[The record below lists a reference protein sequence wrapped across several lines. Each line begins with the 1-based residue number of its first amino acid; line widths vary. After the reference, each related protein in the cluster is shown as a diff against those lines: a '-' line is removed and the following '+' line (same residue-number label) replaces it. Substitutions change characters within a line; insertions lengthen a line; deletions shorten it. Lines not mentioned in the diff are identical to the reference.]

1 MMLFFKLINSSFK
14 RNLKAYIPYLISMT
28 MLVAINY
35 IFKAVEINRSL
46 KDLPSAAVTK
56 ALMQTG
62 STFIILVTLAFMIYV
77 NRFLWQQR
85 QQEMGLYSMLGM
97 TRRNLQVLTVIEKCY
112 LLVISLFLGTLFGI
126 IFDRLAFL
134 GFAHLLQIDHLSQPW
149 IEWGAV
155 INTIVIIG
163 GFFLILMVI
172 DLIKLFRLNPNELWH
187 PQQTKIARH
196 GKFFTF
202 AGLLGVAVLAYA
214 YYLTITVKP
223 RMSALT
229 TFMTA
234 VFLVVIGTY
243 LIFIAG
249 SIIVLKLL
257 QKNKGYYYRP
267 RHFIAVS
274 GMLQRMEQ
282 NGASLATICLL
293 CSSVLVILFTSL
305 TMYAGIN
312 DTVNSYAPRD
322 LTIITSQKLTAQQ
335 ESTINSVA
343 KKHHAQLNK
352 PVTFTT
358 SAPQYGY
365 WENNHFINQG
375 DLQDMTN
382 QTTNTVIT
390 MSTATYNRIAD
401 KHVKLAANK
410 ALIYSPAKEH
420 RGTLQ
425 IGSQKYQA
433 TPIHD
438 FNYYFNPS
446 HAIYSPIFIITN
458 KLPANTTTINF
469 TGINYRLNGSKKAH
483 LNFEND
489 LQAQLHLPNQAY
501 SSRTNLRSQ
510 LTSLYGGIVFLGI
523 LISFALGITTTV
535 VIYFKQITEGY
546 EDQYRFKTMQQ
557 VGLSEK
563 ETTKSIHSQVLMVFM
578 LPVVGA
584 IINLCFAIP
593 AIRQILIQ
601 FNFYNV
607 RLMAIIAYQSLLSSY
622 AFTLLF
628 MDLLPECTEKSLHK
642 VKYYKLTFLILTVT
656 L

>member
-14 RNLKAYIPYLISMT
+14 RNLKVYIPYLISMT

-305 TMYAGIN
+305 TMYASIN

-607 RLMAIIAYQSLLSSY
+607 RLMAIIAVSITLVLLCLY
-622 AFTLLF
+622 FAI
-628 MDLLPECTEKSLHK
+628 
-642 VKYYKLTFLILTVT
+642 YGLTTRMYRKIVAQG
-656 L
+656 

>member
-14 RNLKAYIPYLISMT
+14 RNLKVYVPYLISMT

-46 KDLPSAAVTK
+46 KDLPSATVTK

-62 STFIILVTLAFMIYV
+62 STFMILVTLAFMIYV

-97 TRRNLQVLTVIEKCY
+97 TRHNLQVLTVIEKCY

-267 RHFIAVS
+267 RHFIAIS

-343 KKHHAQLNK
+343 KKHHTQLNK

-365 WENNHFINQG
+365 WENNRFINQG
-375 DLQDMTN
+375 NLENMTN

-390 MSTATYNRIAD
+390 MSTATYNQITD

-420 RGTLQ
+420 RGALQ
-425 IGSQKYQA
+425 IGTQKYQA
-433 TPIHD
+433 TPIYD
-438 FNYYFNPS
+438 FHYYFNPS

-458 KLPANTTTINF
+458 MLPANTTTINF
-469 TGINYRLNGSKKAH
+469 TGINYHLNGSKKAH

-489 LQAQLHLPNQAY
+489 LQAQLHLPNQVY

-607 RLMAIIAYQSLLSSY
+607 RLMAIIAVSITLVLLCLY
-622 AFTLLF
+622 FAI
-628 MDLLPECTEKSLHK
+628 
-642 VKYYKLTFLILTVT
+642 YGLTTRMYRKIVAQG
-656 L
+656 

>member
-14 RNLKAYIPYLISMT
+14 RNLKVYIPYLISMT

-546 EDQYRFKTMQQ
+546 EDQYRFKTRQQ
-557 VGLSEK
+557 GGLSEK

-607 RLMAIIAYQSLLSSY
+607 RLMAIIAVSITLVLLCLY
-622 AFTLLF
+622 FAI
-628 MDLLPECTEKSLHK
+628 
-642 VKYYKLTFLILTVT
+642 YGLTTRMYRKIVAQG
-656 L
+656 

>member
-1 MMLFFKLINSSFK
+1 MMLFLKLINSSFK
-14 RNLKAYIPYLISMT
+14 RNLKVYVPYLISMT

-46 KDLPSAAVTK
+46 KDLPSATVTK

-97 TRRNLQVLTVIEKCY
+97 TRHNLQVLTVIEKCY

-223 RMSALT
+223 RISALT
-229 TFMTA
+229 IFMTA

-365 WENNHFINQG
+365 WENNRFINQG
-375 DLQDMTN
+375 NLENMTN

-390 MSTATYNRIAD
+390 MSTATYNQITD

-420 RGTLQ
+420 RGALQ
-425 IGSQKYQA
+425 IGTQKYQA
-433 TPIHD
+433 TPIYD
-438 FNYYFNPS
+438 FHYYFNPS

-458 KLPANTTTINF
+458 MLPANTTTINF
-469 TGINYRLNGSKKAH
+469 TGINYHLNGSKKAH

-489 LQAQLHLPNQAY
+489 LQAQLHLPNQVY

-607 RLMAIIAYQSLLSSY
+607 RLIIIIAVSITFILLCLY
-622 AFTLLF
+622 FAI
-628 MDLLPECTEKSLHK
+628 
-642 VKYYKLTFLILTVT
+642 YGLTTRMYRKIVEQG
-656 L
+656 

>member
-14 RNLKAYIPYLISMT
+14 RNLKVYIPYLISMT

-155 INTIVIIG
+155 INTIIIIG

-322 LTIITSQKLTAQQ
+322 LTIITSQKLTPQQ
-335 ESTINSVA
+335 ESTINSVV
-343 KKHHAQLNK
+343 KKHHAHLNK

-365 WENNHFINQG
+365 WENNRFINQG

-433 TPIHD
+433 TPIHA

-446 HAIYSPIFIITN
+446 HTIYSPIFIITN
-458 KLPANTTTINF
+458 KLPANTATINF

-557 VGLSEK
+557 VGLSEQ

-607 RLMAIIAYQSLLSSY
+607 RLMAIIAVSITLVLLCLY
-622 AFTLLF
+622 FAI
-628 MDLLPECTEKSLHK
+628 
-642 VKYYKLTFLILTVT
+642 YGLTTRMYRKIVAQD
-656 L
+656 

>member
-1 MMLFFKLINSSFK
+1 MMLFLKLINSSFK
-14 RNLKAYIPYLISMT
+14 RNLKVYIPYLISMT

-155 INTIVIIG
+155 INTIIIIG

-322 LTIITSQKLTAQQ
+322 LTIITSQKLTPQQ
-335 ESTINSVA
+335 ESTINSVV
-343 KKHHAQLNK
+343 KKHHAHLKK

-365 WENNHFINQG
+365 WENNRFINQG

-433 TPIHD
+433 TPIHA

-446 HAIYSPIFIITN
+446 HTIYSPIFIITN
-458 KLPANTTTINF
+458 KLPANTATINF

-557 VGLSEK
+557 VGLSEQ

-607 RLMAIIAYQSLLSSY
+607 RLMAIIAVSITLVLLCLY
-622 AFTLLF
+622 FAI
-628 MDLLPECTEKSLHK
+628 
-642 VKYYKLTFLILTVT
+642 YGLTTRMYRKIVAQD
-656 L
+656 

>member
-14 RNLKAYIPYLISMT
+14 RNLKVYIPYLISMT

-97 TRRNLQVLTVIEKCY
+97 TRRNLQVLTMIEKCY

-202 AGLLGVAVLAYA
+202 AGLLGIAVLAYA

-267 RHFIAVS
+267 RHFIAIS

-322 LTIITSQKLTAQQ
+322 LTIITSQKITPQQ

-343 KKHHAQLNK
+343 KKHHAHLNK

-365 WENNHFINQG
+365 WENNRFINQG

-433 TPIHD
+433 TPIHA

-458 KLPANTTTINF
+458 KLPANTATINF

-607 RLMAIIAYQSLLSSY
+607 RLMAIIAVSITLVLLCLY
-622 AFTLLF
+622 FAI
-628 MDLLPECTEKSLHK
+628 
-642 VKYYKLTFLILTVT
+642 YGLTTRMYRKIVEQD
-656 L
+656 

>member
-14 RNLKAYIPYLISMT
+14 RNLKVYIPYLISMT

-97 TRRNLQVLTVIEKCY
+97 TRHNLQVLTVIEKCY

-202 AGLLGVAVLAYA
+202 AGLVGVAVLVYA

-223 RMSALT
+223 RISALT

-365 WENNHFINQG
+365 WENNRFINQG
-375 DLQDMTN
+375 NLENMTN

-390 MSTATYNRIAD
+390 MSTATYNQITD
-401 KHVKLAANK
+401 KHVKLAANR

-438 FNYYFNPS
+438 FHYYFNPS

-458 KLPANTTTINF
+458 MLPANTATINF

-607 RLMAIIAYQSLLSSY
+607 RLMIIIAVSITFILLCLY
-622 AFTLLF
+622 FAI
-628 MDLLPECTEKSLHK
+628 
-642 VKYYKLTFLILTVT
+642 YGLTTRMYRKIVEQG
-656 L
+656 

>member
-14 RNLKAYIPYLISMT
+14 RNLKVYIPYLISMT

-401 KHVKLAANK
+401 KHVKLAANR

-458 KLPANTTTINF
+458 KLPANTATINF

-607 RLMAIIAYQSLLSSY
+607 RLMAIIAVSITLVLLCLY
-622 AFTLLF
+622 FAI
-628 MDLLPECTEKSLHK
+628 
-642 VKYYKLTFLILTVT
+642 YGLTTRMYRKIVEQG
-656 L
+656 

>member
-14 RNLKAYIPYLISMT
+14 RNLKVYIPYLISMT

-293 CSSVLVILFTSL
+293 CSSVLAILFTSL

-607 RLMAIIAYQSLLSSY
+607 RLMAIIAVSITLVLLCLY
-622 AFTLLF
+622 FAI
-628 MDLLPECTEKSLHK
+628 
-642 VKYYKLTFLILTVT
+642 YGLTTRMYRKIVAQG
-656 L
+656 

>member
-1 MMLFFKLINSSFK
+1 MMLFLKLINSSFK
-14 RNLKAYIPYLISMT
+14 RNLKVYIPYLISMT

-85 QQEMGLYSMLGM
+85 QQEMGLYSMMGM

-155 INTIVIIG
+155 INTIIIIG

-293 CSSVLVILFTSL
+293 CSSVLAILFTSL

-607 RLMAIIAYQSLLSSY
+607 RLMAIIAVSITLVLLCLY
-622 AFTLLF
+622 FAI
-628 MDLLPECTEKSLHK
+628 
-642 VKYYKLTFLILTVT
+642 YGLTTRMYRKIVAQG
-656 L
+656 

>member
-1 MMLFFKLINSSFK
+1 MMLFLKLINSSFK
-14 RNLKAYIPYLISMT
+14 RNLKVYVPYLISMI

-97 TRRNLQVLTVIEKCY
+97 TRHNLQVLTVIEKCY

-172 DLIKLFRLNPNELWH
+172 DLIKLFQLNPNELYH

-223 RMSALT
+223 RISALT

-365 WENNHFINQG
+365 WENNRFINQG
-375 DLQDMTN
+375 NLENMTN

-390 MSTATYNRIAD
+390 MSTATYNQITD

-420 RGTLQ
+420 RGALQ
-425 IGSQKYQA
+425 IGTQKYQA
-433 TPIHD
+433 TPIYD
-438 FNYYFNPS
+438 FHYYFNPS

-458 KLPANTTTINF
+458 MLPANTTTINF
-469 TGINYRLNGSKKAH
+469 TGINYHLNGSKKAH

-489 LQAQLHLPNQAY
+489 LQAQLHLPNQVY

-607 RLMAIIAYQSLLSSY
+607 RLMIIIAVSITFILLCLY
-622 AFTLLF
+622 FAI
-628 MDLLPECTEKSLHK
+628 
-642 VKYYKLTFLILTVT
+642 YGLTTRMYRKIVEQG
-656 L
+656 

>member
-14 RNLKAYIPYLISMT
+14 RNLKVYIPYLISMT

-607 RLMAIIAYQSLLSSY
+607 RLMAIIAVSITLVLLCLY
-622 AFTLLF
+622 FAI
-628 MDLLPECTEKSLHK
+628 
-642 VKYYKLTFLILTVT
+642 YGLTTRMYRKIVAQD
-656 L
+656 

>member
-14 RNLKAYIPYLISMT
+14 RNLKVYVPYLISMT

-46 KDLPSAAVTK
+46 KDLPSATVTK

-62 STFIILVTLAFMIYV
+62 STFMILVTLAFMIYV

-97 TRRNLQVLTVIEKCY
+97 TRHNLQVLTVIEKCY

-223 RMSALT
+223 RISALT

-343 KKHHAQLNK
+343 KKHHTQLNK
-352 PVTFTT
+352 PVTFAT

-365 WENNHFINQG
+365 WENNRFINQG
-375 DLQDMTN
+375 NLENMTN

-390 MSTATYNRIAD
+390 MSTATYNQITD

-420 RGTLQ
+420 RGALQ
-425 IGSQKYQA
+425 IGTQKYQA
-433 TPIHD
+433 TPIYD
-438 FNYYFNPS
+438 FHYYFNPS

-458 KLPANTTTINF
+458 MLPANTTTINF
-469 TGINYRLNGSKKAH
+469 TGINYHLNGSKKAH

-489 LQAQLHLPNQAY
+489 LQAQLHLPNQVY

-584 IINLCFAIP
+584 IINLCFAIS

-607 RLMAIIAYQSLLSSY
+607 RLMIIIAVSITFILLCLY
-622 AFTLLF
+622 FAI
-628 MDLLPECTEKSLHK
+628 
-642 VKYYKLTFLILTVT
+642 YGLTTRMYRKIVEQG
-656 L
+656 

>member
-14 RNLKAYIPYLISMT
+14 RNLKVYIPYLISMT

-97 TRRNLQVLTVIEKCY
+97 TRHNLQVLTVIEKCY

-172 DLIKLFRLNPNELWH
+172 DLIKLFQLNPNELYH

-223 RMSALT
+223 RISALT

-322 LTIITSQKLTAQQ
+322 LTIVTSQKLTAQQ

-375 DLQDMTN
+375 DLQNMTN

-390 MSTATYNRIAD
+390 MSTATYNRITD
-401 KHVKLAANK
+401 KYVKLAANK

-420 RGTLQ
+420 RGALQ
-425 IGSQKYQA
+425 IGTQKYQA
-433 TPIHD
+433 TPIYD
-438 FNYYFNPS
+438 FHYYFNPS

-458 KLPANTTTINF
+458 MLPANTTTINF
-469 TGINYRLNGSKKAH
+469 TGINYHLNGSKKAH

-489 LQAQLHLPNQAY
+489 LQAQLHLPNQVY

-607 RLMAIIAYQSLLSSY
+607 RLMIIIAVSITFILLCLY
-622 AFTLLF
+622 FAI
-628 MDLLPECTEKSLHK
+628 
-642 VKYYKLTFLILTVT
+642 YGLTTRMYRKIVEQG
-656 L
+656 

>member
-14 RNLKAYIPYLISMT
+14 RNLKVYIPYLISMT

-46 KDLPSAAVTK
+46 KDLPSATVTK

-97 TRRNLQVLTVIEKCY
+97 TRHNLQVLTVIEKCY

-172 DLIKLFRLNPNELWH
+172 DLIKLFQLNPNELWH

-202 AGLLGVAVLAYA
+202 AGLVGVAVLAYA

-223 RMSALT
+223 RISALT
-229 TFMTA
+229 IFMTA

-322 LTIITSQKLTAQQ
+322 LTIVTSQKLTAQQ

-375 DLQDMTN
+375 DLQNMTN

-390 MSTATYNRIAD
+390 MSTATYNRITD
-401 KHVKLAANK
+401 KYVKLAANK

-420 RGTLQ
+420 RGALQ
-425 IGSQKYQA
+425 IGTQKYQA
-433 TPIHD
+433 TPIYD
-438 FNYYFNPS
+438 FHYYFNPS

-458 KLPANTTTINF
+458 MLPANTTTINF
-469 TGINYRLNGSKKAH
+469 TGINYHLNGSKKAH

-489 LQAQLHLPNQAY
+489 LQAQLHLPNQVY

-607 RLMAIIAYQSLLSSY
+607 RLMIIIAVSITFILLCLY
-622 AFTLLF
+622 FAI
-628 MDLLPECTEKSLHK
+628 
-642 VKYYKLTFLILTVT
+642 YGLTTRMYRKIVEQG
-656 L
+656 

>member
-14 RNLKAYIPYLISMT
+14 RNLKVYIPYLISMT

-163 GFFLILMVI
+163 GFFLILMII

-223 RMSALT
+223 RISALT

-458 KLPANTTTINF
+458 KLPANTATINF

-607 RLMAIIAYQSLLSSY
+607 RLMVIIAVSITLVLLCLY
-622 AFTLLF
+622 FAI
-628 MDLLPECTEKSLHK
+628 
-642 VKYYKLTFLILTVT
+642 YGLTTRMYRKIVEQG
-656 L
+656 

>member
-14 RNLKAYIPYLISMT
+14 RNLKVYIPYLISMT

-223 RMSALT
+223 RISALT

-401 KHVKLAANK
+401 KHVKLAANR

-458 KLPANTTTINF
+458 KLPANTATINF
-469 TGINYRLNGSKKAH
+469 TGINYRLNGNKKAH

-607 RLMAIIAYQSLLSSY
+607 RLMAIIAVSITLVLLCLY
-622 AFTLLF
+622 FAI
-628 MDLLPECTEKSLHK
+628 
-642 VKYYKLTFLILTVT
+642 YGLTTRMYRKIVEQG
-656 L
+656 

>member
-1 MMLFFKLINSSFK
+1 MMLFLKLINSSFK
-14 RNLKAYIPYLISMT
+14 RNLKVYVPYLISMT
-28 MLVAINY
+28 ILVAINY

-46 KDLPSAAVTK
+46 KDLPSATVTK

-97 TRRNLQVLTVIEKCY
+97 TRHNLQVLTVIEKCY

-172 DLIKLFRLNPNELWH
+172 DLIKLFQLNPNELWH

-223 RMSALT
+223 RISALT

-365 WENNHFINQG
+365 WENNRFINQG
-375 DLQDMTN
+375 NLENMTN

-390 MSTATYNRIAD
+390 MSTATYNQITD

-420 RGTLQ
+420 RGALQ
-425 IGSQKYQA
+425 IGTQKYQA
-433 TPIHD
+433 TPIYD
-438 FNYYFNPS
+438 FHYYFNPS

-458 KLPANTTTINF
+458 MLPANTTTINF
-469 TGINYRLNGSKKAH
+469 TGINYHLNGSKKAH

-489 LQAQLHLPNQAY
+489 LQAQLHLPNQVY

-607 RLMAIIAYQSLLSSY
+607 RLMIIIAVSITFILLCLY
-622 AFTLLF
+622 FAI
-628 MDLLPECTEKSLHK
+628 
-642 VKYYKLTFLILTVT
+642 YGLTTRMYRKIVEQG
-656 L
+656 

>member
-14 RNLKAYIPYLISMT
+14 RNLKVYIPYLISMT

-149 IEWGAV
+149 IEWCAV

-607 RLMAIIAYQSLLSSY
+607 RLMAIIAVSITLVLLCLY
-622 AFTLLF
+622 FAI
-628 MDLLPECTEKSLHK
+628 
-642 VKYYKLTFLILTVT
+642 YGLTTRMYRKIVAQG
-656 L
+656 

>member
-14 RNLKAYIPYLISMT
+14 RNLKVYIPYLISMT

-202 AGLLGVAVLAYA
+202 AGLLGIAVLAYA

-267 RHFIAVS
+267 RHFIAIS

-312 DTVNSYAPRD
+312 DTVNSYAPRV
-322 LTIITSQKLTAQQ
+322 LTIITSQKITPQQ

-343 KKHHAQLNK
+343 QKHHAHLNK

-365 WENNHFINQG
+365 WENNRFINQG

-390 MSTATYNRIAD
+390 MSSATYNRIAD

-458 KLPANTTTINF
+458 KLPANTATINF

-607 RLMAIIAYQSLLSSY
+607 RLMAIIAVSITLVLLCLY
-622 AFTLLF
+622 FAI
-628 MDLLPECTEKSLHK
+628 
-642 VKYYKLTFLILTVT
+642 YGLTTRMYRKIVEQG
-656 L
+656 

>member
-14 RNLKAYIPYLISMT
+14 RNLKVYIPYLISMT

-97 TRRNLQVLTVIEKCY
+97 TRHNLQVLTVIEKCY

-202 AGLLGVAVLAYA
+202 AGLVGVAVLAYA

-223 RMSALT
+223 RISALT

-365 WENNHFINQG
+365 WENNRFINQG
-375 DLQDMTN
+375 NLENMTN

-390 MSTATYNRIAD
+390 MSTATYNQITD

-420 RGTLQ
+420 RGALQ
-425 IGSQKYQA
+425 IGTQKYQA
-433 TPIHD
+433 TPIYAFH
-438 FNYYFNPS
+438 YYFNPS

-458 KLPANTTTINF
+458 MLPANTTTINF
-469 TGINYRLNGSKKAH
+469 TGINYHLNGSKKAH

-489 LQAQLHLPNQAY
+489 LQAQLHLPNQVY

-607 RLMAIIAYQSLLSSY
+607 RLMIIIAVSITFILLCLY
-622 AFTLLF
+622 FA
-628 MDLLPECTEKSLHK
+628 
-642 VKYYKLTFLILTVT
+642 VYGLTTRMYRKIVEQG
-656 L
+656 

>member
-1 MMLFFKLINSSFK
+1 MMLFLKLINSSFK
-14 RNLKAYIPYLISMT
+14 RNLKVYVPYLISMT

-46 KDLPSAAVTK
+46 KDLPSATVTK

-97 TRRNLQVLTVIEKCY
+97 TRHNLQVLTVIEKCY

-134 GFAHLLQIDHLSQPW
+134 GFTHLLQIDHLSQPW

-172 DLIKLFRLNPNELWH
+172 DLIKLFQLNPNELYH

-223 RMSALT
+223 RISALT

-365 WENNHFINQG
+365 WENNRFINQG
-375 DLQDMTN
+375 NLENMTN

-390 MSTATYNRIAD
+390 MSTATYNQITD

-420 RGTLQ
+420 RGALQ
-425 IGSQKYQA
+425 IGTQKYQA
-433 TPIHD
+433 TPIYD
-438 FNYYFNPS
+438 FHYYFNPS

-458 KLPANTTTINF
+458 MLPANTTTINF
-469 TGINYRLNGSKKAH
+469 TGINYHLNGSKKAH

-489 LQAQLHLPNQAY
+489 LQAQLHLPNQVY

-607 RLMAIIAYQSLLSSY
+607 RLMIIIAVSITFILLCLY
-622 AFTLLF
+622 FAI
-628 MDLLPECTEKSLHK
+628 
-642 VKYYKLTFLILTVT
+642 YGLTTRMYRKIVEQG
-656 L
+656 

>member
-1 MMLFFKLINSSFK
+1 MMLFLKLINSSFK
-14 RNLKAYIPYLISMT
+14 RNLKVYIPYLISMT

-293 CSSVLVILFTSL
+293 CSSVLAILFTSL

-607 RLMAIIAYQSLLSSY
+607 RLMAIIAVSITLVLLCLY
-622 AFTLLF
+622 FAI
-628 MDLLPECTEKSLHK
+628 
-642 VKYYKLTFLILTVT
+642 YGLTTRMYRKIVAQG
-656 L
+656 

>member
-1 MMLFFKLINSSFK
+1 MMLFFKLINSSFT
-14 RNLKAYIPYLISMT
+14 RNLKVYIPYLISMT

-163 GFFLILMVI
+163 GFFLILMII

-223 RMSALT
+223 RISALT

-274 GMLQRMEQ
+274 VMLQRMEQ

-458 KLPANTTTINF
+458 KLPANTATINF

-607 RLMAIIAYQSLLSSY
+607 RLMAIIAVSITLVLLCLY
-622 AFTLLF
+622 FAI
-628 MDLLPECTEKSLHK
+628 
-642 VKYYKLTFLILTVT
+642 YGLTTRMYRKIVEQG
-656 L
+656 

>member
-14 RNLKAYIPYLISMT
+14 RNLKVYIPYLISMT

-343 KKHHAQLNK
+343 KKHHAHLNK

-557 VGLSEK
+557 VGLSEQ

-607 RLMAIIAYQSLLSSY
+607 RLMAIIAVSITLVLLCLY
-622 AFTLLF
+622 FAI
-628 MDLLPECTEKSLHK
+628 
-642 VKYYKLTFLILTVT
+642 YGLTTRMYRKIVAQG
-656 L
+656 

>member
-14 RNLKAYIPYLISMT
+14 RNLKVYIPYLISMT

-97 TRRNLQVLTVIEKCY
+97 TRHNLQVLTVIEKCY

-202 AGLLGVAVLAYA
+202 AGLVGVAVLAYA

-223 RMSALT
+223 RISALT

-365 WENNHFINQG
+365 WENNRFINQG
-375 DLQDMTN
+375 NLENMTN

-390 MSTATYNRIAD
+390 MSTATYNQITD
-401 KHVKLAANK
+401 KHIKLAANK

-420 RGTLQ
+420 RGALQ
-425 IGSQKYQA
+425 IGTQKYQA
-433 TPIHD
+433 TPIYAFH
-438 FNYYFNPS
+438 YYFNPS

-458 KLPANTTTINF
+458 MLPANTTTINF
-469 TGINYRLNGSKKAH
+469 TGINYHLNGSKKAH

-489 LQAQLHLPNQAY
+489 LQAQLHLPNQVY

-584 IINLCFAIP
+584 IINLCFAIL

-607 RLMAIIAYQSLLSSY
+607 RLMIIIAVSITFILLCLY
-622 AFTLLF
+622 FA
-628 MDLLPECTEKSLHK
+628 
-642 VKYYKLTFLILTVT
+642 VYGLTTRMYRKIVEQG
-656 L
+656 

>member
-1 MMLFFKLINSSFK
+1 MMLFLKLINSSFK
-14 RNLKAYIPYLISMT
+14 RNLKFYVPYLISMT

-46 KDLPSAAVTK
+46 KDLPSATVTK

-97 TRRNLQVLTVIEKCY
+97 TRHNLQVLTVIEKCY

-172 DLIKLFRLNPNELWH
+172 DLIKLFQLNPNELWH

-223 RMSALT
+223 RISALT

-243 LIFIAG
+243 LIFIAS

-365 WENNHFINQG
+365 WENNRFINQG
-375 DLQDMTN
+375 NLENMTN

-390 MSTATYNRIAD
+390 MSTATYNQITD

-420 RGTLQ
+420 RGALQ
-425 IGSQKYQA
+425 IGTQKYQA
-433 TPIHD
+433 TPIYAFH
-438 FNYYFNPS
+438 YYFNPS

-458 KLPANTTTINF
+458 MLPANTTTINF
-469 TGINYRLNGSKKAH
+469 TGINYHLNGSKKAH

-489 LQAQLHLPNQAY
+489 LQAQLHLPNQVY

-546 EDQYRFKTMQQ
+546 EDQYHFKTMQQ

-607 RLMAIIAYQSLLSSY
+607 RLMIIIAVSITFILLCLY
-622 AFTLLF
+622 FAI
-628 MDLLPECTEKSLHK
+628 
-642 VKYYKLTFLILTVT
+642 YGLTTRMYRKIVEQG
-656 L
+656 